1 MNHRTALITQ
11 GLVAIAFVL
20 LSTLAH
26 GDEVPITG
34 VVTAVDA
41 TTKTMTVEARAK
53 GKVRQVVIDI
63 RPTTK
68 IVRFAREAPGGAI
81 KEQTATLEDLA
92 LTLHPHPTIAESFVE
107 AADLALDRPRHV
119 ARRSGNR
126 DRGPGRRE

>member
-41 TTKTMTVEARAK
+41 TAKTMTVEARAK

-81 KEQTATLEDLA
+81 KEQTATLEDLKPGW
-92 LTLHPHPTIAESFVE
+92 TVSVTTKHDGPREVAELVRVVHE
-107 AADLALDRPRHV
+107 K
-119 ARRSGNR
+119 
-126 DRGPGRRE
+126 